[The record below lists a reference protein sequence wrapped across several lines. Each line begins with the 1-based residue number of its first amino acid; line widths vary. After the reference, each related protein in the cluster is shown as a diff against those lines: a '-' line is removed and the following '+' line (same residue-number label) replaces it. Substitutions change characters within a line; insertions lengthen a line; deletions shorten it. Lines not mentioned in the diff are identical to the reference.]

1 MKESINM
8 SINEEKV
15 SVFYHILSL
24 ILFRIKVQAFIV
36 IRVITFM
43 LLWDR
48 DPGA

>member
-1 MKESINM
+1 M

-15 SVFYHILSL
+15 SIFYHTLYL

-36 IRVITFM
+36 IRVIIFM

-48 DPGA
+48 DPGE